1 MSCTLRPAIVLL
13 TASMYMLRPSWLSL
27 ATLEKVPVK
36 GSRTPILIG
45 PPAAADPAGF
55 AEAAAAGLLAAAELA
70 NGAVDGAAE
79 LMTDEEAGAAPPQ
92 ADSAT
97 ASIGPESH

>member
-13 TASMYMLRPSWLSL
+13 RASMYRLSPSWLSL
-27 ATLEKVPVK
+27 AILEKVPVK
-36 GSRTPILIG
+36 GSRTPTLMG

-55 AEAAAAGLLAAAELA
+55 AEVEAAGLLAAAELA
-70 NGAVDGAAE
+70 NGPVDGAAE
-79 LMTDEEAGAAPPQ
+79 LMTGEDAGAAPPQ